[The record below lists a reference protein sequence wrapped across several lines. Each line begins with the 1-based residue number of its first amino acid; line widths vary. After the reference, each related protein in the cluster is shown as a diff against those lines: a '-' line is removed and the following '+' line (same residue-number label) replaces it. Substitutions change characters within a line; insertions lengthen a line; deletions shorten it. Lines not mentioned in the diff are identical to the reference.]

1 MSAFIE
7 FVRSIEIWFYIVI
20 GVVALLYSQKLFAAL
35 DAVRMATFPLERETA
50 TRQLRTSILTL
61 MGLLGLAG
69 VIFISITFVSPLIA
83 WDGSLPTPTLDLLA
97 VPTMTLEPTEELVL
111 FPSEITPT
119 PPMDGNYC
127 VEGILEWTFP
137 VDGEEI
143 SGIIEARGSVNFPA
157 LGFYKY
163 EYSQQGSD
171 LWITI
176 SAGSQ
181 QIVDEKLGGA
191 WNTATVSSGSY
202 QLRIVATDNDNNY
215 LPPCTINVVI
225 SN

>member
-1 MSAFIE
+1 MRAFLE
-7 FVRSIEIWFYIVI
+7 FIKSIEIWFYIVI
-20 GVVALLYSQKLFAAL
+20 GVVALLYSQKLFSAL
-35 DAVRMATFPLERETA
+35 DAVRLATFRLERETA
-50 TRQLRTSILTL
+50 VRQLRTSILTL
-61 MGLLGLAG
+61 MGLIGLAG
-69 VIFISITFVSPLIA
+69 VIFISITFISPVIP

-97 VPTMTLEPTEELVL
+97 LPTMTLEPTEELVL
-111 FPSEITPT
+111 FSSEVTPT

-127 VEGILEWTFP
+127 VENILEWTFP

-171 LWITI
+171 IWITI
-176 SAGSQ
+176 SAGSRQ
-181 QIVDEKLGGA
+181 VVDDKLGGA
-191 WNTATVSSGSY
+191 WNTATVDSGNY

-215 LPPCTINVVI
+215 LPSCNINVVI
-225 SN
+225 NN

>member
-1 MSAFIE
+1 MRAFIE
-7 FVRSIEIWFYIVI
+7 FIRSIEIWFYIVI

-35 DAVRMATFPLERETA
+35 DAVRLATFRLERETA
-50 TRQLRTSILTL
+50 VRQLRTSILTL

-69 VIFISITFVSPLIA
+69 VIFISITFISPLIP

-97 VPTMTLEPTEELVL
+97 VPTMTMEPTEELVL

-181 QIVDEKLGGA
+181 QVVDEKLGGA
-191 WNTATVSSGSY
+191 WNTTTVPSGNY

-215 LPPCTINVVI
+215 LPPCTINIVI